1 MDRILPIVTSLL
13 IVVLV
18 VVVLFWRERYI
29 RRKSSNPP
37 KHWLVAEGKVFV
49 STVREVADG
58 EGRIDYTP
66 DVQCVYLV
74 DDVSYTTTP
83 SCSRSGFALS
93 RENADK
99 IVQEYPEGM
108 AVTVRYDPRD
118 PHSAVVEEEQPK
130 PPWAF

>member
-1 MDRILPIVTSLL
+1 MDRILPVVTSLL
-13 IVVLV
+13 ITVLLA
-18 VVVLFWRERYI
+18 VVLFRRERYI

-37 KHWLVAEGKVFV
+37 EHWLVTEGKVFV
-49 STVREVADG
+49 SRIRAVEDG

-66 DVQCVYLV
+66 DVRCVYLV

-83 SCSRSGFALS
+83 SCSRSWFVLS

-99 IVQEYPEGM
+99 IVKEYPEGM

-118 PHSAVVEEEQPK
+118 PHNAVVEEGQPK
-130 PPWAF
+130 PPWEA